1 MLIGNLTRDPELRY
15 TPNGTAVA
23 TFGLA
28 TNRSWLPEGATE
40 RREETEFHRIV
51 AWSKLADLCAQLLYK
66 GVKVFVE
73 GRLQTRSWVA
83 QDGTQHTSTEVVID
97 DMIVLDKKGDRAL
110 RAEAQAAGGFA
121 ATGTVAP
128 AVAPSAS
135 VVSTTATTGTAVV
148 NDNKTDDD
156 VVEKK
161 QKDKKEDK
169 EDKKESA
176 STVDS
181 TADKNENLNPED
193 IPF

>member
-66 GVKVFVE
+66 GVKVYVE
-73 GRLQTRSWVA
+73 GRLQTRNWTA

-110 RAEAQAAGGFA
+110 RAEAQAAAGN
-121 ATGTVAP
+121 AP
-128 AVAPSAS
+128 AAPVAG
-135 VVSTTATTGTAVV
+135 STQPADDG
-148 NDNKTDDD
+148 KTDD

-161 QKDKKEDK
+161 KKEKKEDK
-169 EDKKESA
+169 EVKKEEKSEEPN
-176 STVDS
+176 
-181 TADKNENLNPED
+181 KNENLNPED